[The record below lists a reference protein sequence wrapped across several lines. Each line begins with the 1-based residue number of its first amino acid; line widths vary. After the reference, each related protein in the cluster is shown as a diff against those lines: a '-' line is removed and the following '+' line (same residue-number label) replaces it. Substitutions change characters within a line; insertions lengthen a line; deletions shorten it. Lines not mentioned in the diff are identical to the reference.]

1 MILLYDQWV
10 VLTYEGTKAKTP
22 KIKNLATVSDFF
34 CSWCHVR
41 IRTQKFILEFWFLIL
56 KIVIT
61 KTVSCLFKLLGKM
74 TKRPYP
80 VQRPSSARL
89 KKYIIKG
96 GIYWPQVQGVRP
108 SVVLA
113 WSLLNGRKEGNI
125 VCGQAKTIYTHSLH
139 HCSVLELG
147 AGASPKKK
155 RIFREILFISNNVKT
170 SQ

>member
-34 CSWCHVR
+34 CSWCLVR

-96 GIYWPQVQGVRP
+96 GIYWPQVQGARS

-113 WSLLNGRKEGNI
+113 WSLLMNGRKEMKIG
-125 VCGQAKTIYTHSLH
+125 CRQAKTIYTHSLH
-139 HCSVLELG
+139 HCSLLELG
-147 AGASPKKK
+147 AGASPKKG
-155 RIFREILFISNNVKT
+155 IFREILVISNDPKT